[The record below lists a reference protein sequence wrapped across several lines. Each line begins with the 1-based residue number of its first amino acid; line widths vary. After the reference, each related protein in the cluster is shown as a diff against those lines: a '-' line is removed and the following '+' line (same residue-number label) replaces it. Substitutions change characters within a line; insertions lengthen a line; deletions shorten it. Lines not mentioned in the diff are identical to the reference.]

1 MTLKILYAGT
11 PELAVHPL
19 DALVQSP
26 RVQVVGVL
34 TREDA
39 PVGRKRIL
47 TPSPVAQRAEELGLP
62 IVKANRWSPETQQ
75 QIAPLGAEAAAVVAY
90 GTILP
95 QHALDMLPYGWVNLH
110 FSKLP
115 AWRGAA
121 PVQRALMAG
130 ENEIFSNTF
139 LLEAGLDTGAVF
151 EEESTLVTEDDTAGS
166 ILTRLAQSGGELLAN
181 TFVRLEAGEH
191 GTAQN
196 EDESVSYAAKV
207 TNADARIDFTQS
219 AHKILA
225 QVRAVTPEPGAW
237 CEFSG
242 NRLKIGGVRLS
253 DQAGT
258 LTPGQLEL
266 RGKKLYVGTADGALE
281 LVRVQPAGKKM
292 MDALAWAR
300 GLGNN
305 LAEGKVML
313 S

>member
-1 MTLKILYAGT
+1 
-11 PELAVHPL
+11 
-19 DALVQSP
+19 
-26 RVQVVGVL
+26 
-34 TREDA
+34 
-39 PVGRKRIL
+39 
-47 TPSPVAQRAEELGLP
+47 
-62 IVKANRWSPETQQ
+62 
-75 QIAPLGAEAAAVVAY
+75 
-90 GTILP
+90 
-95 QHALDMLPYGWVNLH
+95 
-110 FSKLP
+110 
-115 AWRGAA
+115 
-121 PVQRALMAG
+121 MAG

-191 GTAQN
+191 GTAQR
-196 EDESVSYAAKV
+196 EDKSVSYAAKV

-258 LTPGQLEL
+258 LAPGQLEL
-266 RGKKLYVGTADGALE
+266 RGKKLYVGTADSALE

-300 GLGNN
+300 GLGSN
-305 LAEGKVML
+305 LAEGKVVL

>member
-1 MTLKILYAGT
+1 M
-11 PELAVHPL
+11 
-19 DALVQSP
+19 
-26 RVQVVGVL
+26 
-34 TREDA
+34 
-39 PVGRKRIL
+39 
-47 TPSPVAQRAEELGLP
+47 
-62 IVKANRWSPETQQ
+62 
-75 QIAPLGAEAAAVVAY
+75 
-90 GTILP
+90 
-95 QHALDMLPYGWVNLH
+95 
-110 FSKLP
+110 
-115 AWRGAA
+115 
-121 PVQRALMAG
+121 
-130 ENEIFSNTF
+130 
-139 LLEAGLDTGAVF
+139 DTGAVF

-191 GTAQN
+191 GTAQR

-258 LTPGQLEL
+258 LAPGQLEL

-300 GLGNN
+300 GLGSG
-305 LAEGKVML
+305 LAEGKVVL